1 MATAGEKVTCL
12 VGVFGGVGVLS
23 ASVSTI
29 AFFHGLRVGVG
40 VGVPPGCGASPVVVS
55 TRVAVLPV
63 VVPTRVTVLP
73 VVVSTRVAVLVCIAL
88 KFKCFSAVVYA
99 LRVGSWFWGCGLSVS
114 WGFVFL
120 RLAMLSHPS
129 LKILI
134 KTLLV

>member
-1 MATAGEKVTCL
+1 MATAVEKVTCL

-23 ASVSTI
+23 ASVSKI
-29 AFFHGLRVGVG
+29 AFFHGLRVGVYVGG
-40 VGVPPGCGASPVVVS
+40 VGVVGVSPGCCMLPVVVS
-55 TRVAVLPV
+55 NRVA
-63 VVPTRVTVLP
+63 VLP

-114 WGFVFL
+114 WGCVFL

-134 KTLLV
+134 KTSLV